1 MSVCRRTGE
10 LRGWPPKLRTVHYP
24 LHTLHTSLFA
34 AWKQKCWN
42 DLLSPREEKEVSQQI
57 LGCTLSLSLATE
69 LTFLTSLW
77 AISSINFRFSANF
90 AVCGTAKPLIAR
102 RLGSCNTGDNYQVSS
117 HPCLGGKYLPNKASV
132 VSVSKYLLLQLSEKV
147 MAVFG
152 TLLLCYNSLTE
163 GNVWCSE
170 IWELRFSFT
179 LCTKYCRQEAGG
191 W

>member
-1 MSVCRRTGE
+1 MTPQVTDCALPTTYTSYFIVCSMKTKVLEWSPQSTRGEGSVTTNTRM
-10 LRGWPPKLRTVHYP
+10 H
-24 LHTLHTSLFA
+24 S
-34 AWKQKCWN
+34 
-42 DLLSPREEKEVSQQI
+42 
-57 LGCTLSLSLATE
+57 LSLSLATE

-102 RLGSCNTGDNYQVSS
+102 RLESCNTGDNYQVSS

-152 TLLLCYNSLTE
+152 TLWLCCNSLTE